1 MEAMGKLVGAKRP
14 KCVYCKQK
22 DIIIVRFRHPSSN
35 PSFVS
40 IHIYKFCFLIAK
52 PKQKLIQRINKLTN
66 QVKYPNRYFTFCS
79 AVKYPICLFHNSTC
93 EKTKMNKSSQ
103 LVK

>member
-1 MEAMGKLVGAKRP
+1 MEAMGKLVAAKRP

-22 DIIIVRFRHPSSN
+22 DIILVRFRHPSSN

-52 PKQKLIQRINKLTN
+52 PKQKLIQRINMCSSGRGQK
-66 QVKYPNRYFTFCS
+66 NR
-79 AVKYPICLFHNSTC
+79 N
-93 EKTKMNKSSQ
+93 E
-103 LVK
+103 